1 MTKKIANLR
10 YNVVSNLQFKRFK
23 TKANKVITPT
33 QGLRYSKLEAENEEL
48 RKELEMTRL
57 ERDAVNKSLN
67 VIASRILITII
78 D

>member
-23 TKANKVITPT
+23 TKTNKVIT
-33 QGLRYSKLEAENEEL
+33 QKGLRYSKLEAENEAL